1 MSQFR
6 KIFFFLIIFTY
17 SQNYSLANDKIA
29 IVDLDYVINKSLI
42 GNNLLKE
49 LDSLNKSN
57 LKKLNL
63 LKNKID
69 RNKEEIL
76 KVKNVISEDE
86 LKKKIENQNNMIGE
100 FDKTKIK
107 LEKEINEL
115 KRKKMLEII
124 KKINPILEKYME
136 ENSIEVLLKKDSIYL
151 TKNNYDITNE
161 ILDLVNKNIK
171 K

>member
-1 MSQFR
+1 MRQFK
-6 KIFFFLIIFTY
+6 KIFFFLILFTFC
-17 SQNYSLANDKIA
+17 QNYTLANDKIA
-29 IVDLDYVINKSLI
+29 IVDLDYVINKSVI

-49 LDSLNKSN
+49 LDTLNKSN

-69 RNKEEIL
+69 KNKEEII

-86 LKKKIENQNNMIGE
+86 LKKKIQNQNNIIGE

-115 KRKKMLEII
+115 KRKNILEII

-136 ENSIEVLLKKDSIYL
+136 ENSIEVLLKKESIYL

>member
-1 MSQFR
+1 MRQF
-6 KIFFFLIIFTY
+6 KKNFFFLILFTFC
-17 SQNYSLANDKIA
+17 QNYTLANDKIA
-29 IVDLDYVINKSLI
+29 IVDLDYVINKSVI

-49 LDSLNKSN
+49 LDTLNKSN
-57 LKKLNL
+57 LKKLNS

-69 RNKEEIL
+69 KNKEEII

-86 LKKKIENQNNMIGE
+86 LKKKIQNQNNIIGE

-136 ENSIEVLLKKDSIYL
+136 ENSIEVLLKKESIYL

>member
-107 LEKEINEL
+107 IEKEINEL